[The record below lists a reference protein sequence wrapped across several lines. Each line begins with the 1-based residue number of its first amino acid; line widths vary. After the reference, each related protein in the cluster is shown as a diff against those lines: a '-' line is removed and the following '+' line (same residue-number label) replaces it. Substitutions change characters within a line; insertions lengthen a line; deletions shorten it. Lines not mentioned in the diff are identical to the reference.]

1 MNEPFFS
8 IVIPTKNRPDRL
20 TNTIRSV
27 LAQRFTDF
35 EIVAC
40 DNSDQAESVETAQ
53 AVQDLDDPRI
63 RYVRTSGQLSMP
75 DNWERA
81 VAEASGQ
88 FVGILTDRS
97 VFRRDALQVISTEI
111 EQTGV
116 KCVSWFNDLYGRD
129 PSGKEY
135 KRRASTRRRHRLHRD
150 TVLDYFVHGDPK
162 YAPKIIPKLMTC
174 VCHRSILDAVRST
187 FGRCCPP
194 VAPDF
199 TSGFLILA
207 YCDSITK
214 IDEAL
219 YTSSGVGNG
228 MDFRRRSGLADRF
241 RQDLGMTWEQM
252 VDRMP
257 SEACFAHALVLNDL
271 MRVRDMIPER
281 FPGLEIDRV
290 QYYLGCLNDYAKTAK
305 RGVRRTE
312 DLDILIAALE
322 REPEEVQRQVQDTR
336 LYVGALSIEPRAEPE
351 EKAPAGTLMFDSV
364 FDALAW
370 DEANPREPI
379 ERSFLD
385 ILPSVA
391 EMKRA
396 PATDRIARRLAK
408 KAAATATEPPEE
420 ERRETHAVAAPGAVA
435 MMRLARASLRS
446 RRVANRLRSR
456 IRLRTRLRTRIR
468 RA

>member
-1 MNEPFFS
+1 
-8 IVIPTKNRPDRL
+8 
-20 TNTIRSV
+20 
-27 LAQRFTDF
+27 
-35 EIVAC
+35 
-40 DNSDQAESVETAQ
+40 
-53 AVQDLDDPRI
+53 
-63 RYVRTSGQLSMP
+63 
-75 DNWERA
+75 
-81 VAEASGQ
+81 
-88 FVGILTDRS
+88 
-97 VFRRDALQVISTEI
+97 
-111 EQTGV
+111 
-116 KCVSWFNDLYGRD
+116 
-129 PSGKEY
+129 
-135 KRRASTRRRHRLHRD
+135 
-150 TVLDYFVHGDPK
+150 
-162 YAPKIIPKLMTC
+162 
-174 VCHRSILDAVRST
+174 
-187 FGRCCPP
+187 
-194 VAPDF
+194 
-199 TSGFLILA
+199 
-207 YCDSITK
+207 
-214 IDEAL
+214 
-219 YTSSGVGNG
+219 
-228 MDFRRRSGLADRF
+228 
-241 RQDLGMTWEQM
+241 MTWEQM